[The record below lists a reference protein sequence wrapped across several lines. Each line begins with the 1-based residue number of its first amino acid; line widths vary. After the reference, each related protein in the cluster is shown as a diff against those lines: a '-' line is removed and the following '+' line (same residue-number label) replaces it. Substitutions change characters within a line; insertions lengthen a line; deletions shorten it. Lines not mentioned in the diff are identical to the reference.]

1 MNIWQIDTLEH
12 GISLG
17 INPNFY
23 FHRIYQEI
31 LEENDQGKP
40 IEESSIQY
48 RELEDMSLLPLD
60 LLNKLK
66 QGVKLSKFE
75 RIILVK
81 SKFHHARE
89 IEHYQHD
96 VLNRMINK
104 NVSLISLPSSN
115 LKLTGAFLTIR
126 TTLSHGG
133 KRKVS
138 NWVLVQTTTLH

>member
-60 LLNKLK
+60 ILNKLK
-66 QGVKLSKFE
+66 AE
-75 RIILVK
+75 
-81 SKFHHARE
+81 
-89 IEHYQHD
+89 
-96 VLNRMINK
+96 K
-104 NVSLISLPSSN
+104 N
-115 LKLTGAFLTIR
+115 
-126 TTLSHGG
+126 
-133 KRKVS
+133 
-138 NWVLVQTTTLH
+138 